1 MTRVLILTASYG
13 SGHTAAARS
22 LAAAFE
28 RERPAVPVVDHFREL
43 VHPLFDRASRTL
55 YHGLLRRA
63 PFLWGLGYS
72 LGDWM
77 ASDSFLTLGV
87 TRLGTTRLA
96 ALLDRLAP
104 DVVVTVHA
112 TPAAA
117 MSTLA
122 RLGNRVPP
130 HTTVVTDFVAH
141 SQWIAPHVD
150 RYCVAP
156 AEVRHEYSAP
166 GLPAQ
171 RVGVTRVPVRSEF
184 AEPADPAAAR
194 EAPGLSPAMPGIL
207 AMAGSHGGG
216 GRPP

>member
-1 MTRVLILTASYG
+1 MTRVRTLTASYG
-13 SGHTAAARS
+13 SGHNAAARS
-22 LAAAFE
+22 PAAAFE
-28 RERPAVPVVDHFREL
+28 REQTAVTVVDHFREL
-43 VHPLFDRASRTL
+43 VHPLFDRASRAL

-63 PFLWGLGYS
+63 PFLWGVGYS

-87 TRLGTTRLA
+87 TRLGTKRLA

-117 MSTLA
+117 MSSLA

-141 SQWIAPHVD
+141 SQWLAPHVD

-156 AEVRHEYSAP
+156 DEGRHEDIAP
-166 GLPAQ
+166 GIPEE
-171 RVGVTRVPVRSEF
+171 RIVVTGVPLRAGV
-184 AEPADPAAAR
+184 ADPPPPAAA
-194 EAPGLSPAMPGIL
+194 APA
-207 AMAGSHGGG
+207 AG
-216 GRPP
+216 PPPPL